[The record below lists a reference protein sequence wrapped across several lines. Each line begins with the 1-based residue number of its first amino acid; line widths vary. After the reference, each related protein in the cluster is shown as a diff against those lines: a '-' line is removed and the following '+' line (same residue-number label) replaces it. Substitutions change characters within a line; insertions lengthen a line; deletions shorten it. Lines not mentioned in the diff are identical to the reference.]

1 MSIQG
6 RLYCQMSHDN
16 NFQFSELFGLH
27 IRAFGPAVDFKLFLS
42 LECII
47 VIMPYRKINILFLKL
62 QWIQINLA
70 HTTLNLM
77 NNTIFSS
84 EKFSLNVVW
93 ENVSWMFL

>member
-16 NFQFSELFGLH
+16 NFQFSKLFGLQ

-47 VIMPYRKINILFLKL
+47 VIMPYKKINILFPKL
-62 QWIQINLA
+62 QWHYKLIW
-70 HTTLNLM
+70 HTLHL
-77 NNTIFSS
+77 I
-84 EKFSLNVVW
+84 
-93 ENVSWMFL
+93 